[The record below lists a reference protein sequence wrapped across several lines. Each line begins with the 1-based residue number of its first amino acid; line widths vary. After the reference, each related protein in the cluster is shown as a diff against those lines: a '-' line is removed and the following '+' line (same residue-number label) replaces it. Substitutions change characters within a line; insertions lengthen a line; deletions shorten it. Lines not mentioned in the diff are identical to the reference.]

1 MNLQFSDADKAFG
14 RDVRLYLSANLPKDI
29 AQKVRFNQRL
39 TRGDYIAWQNVLV
52 ARNWYAIGW
61 PKEVGGPGLT
71 PTQRYLFERE
81 YGALQAPHPCQF
93 GIAMAGPVIY
103 TFGNEDQKA
112 RFLPG
117 IRENRD
123 FWCQGYSEP
132 GAGSDLAALRTV
144 AVRDGNHYVVNGQ
157 KIWTTWA
164 NWADWMFC
172 LVKTNMAEKPQ
183 RAISFLLIDM
193 RTPGIT
199 VRPIRTLDGD
209 TEFNEVFFN
218 DVRVPIA
225 NRVGDEG
232 QGWTYAKFL
241 LEFERFSMS
250 GSARSKRILGELRA
264 EARELGRTDDLLLT
278 DRLTR
283 LEIELLALEYMELR
297 LLSQIVASVNPGPEA
312 SKLKIRGTEIAQE
325 LSRIRI
331 DLHGRDCLRHSDAF
345 LDGVLPPE
353 GNEAASALATYLNL
367 RKLTIWGGSNE
378 IQRMV
383 LAKQVLRLGGPE

>member
-1 MNLQFSDADKAFG
+1 MNLRFSEEENAFS
-14 RDVRLYLSANLPKDI
+14 RDVRLYLRDNLSQDL

-39 TRGDYIAWQNVLV
+39 SREDYIKWQNILA

-61 PKEVGGPGLT
+61 PKDAGGPGLT

-81 YGALQAPHPCQF
+81 YGAVQAPHPCQF

-103 TFGNEDQKA
+103 TFGSPQQRA

-132 GAGSDLAALRTV
+132 GAGSDLAALRTT
-144 AVRDGNHYVVNGQ
+144 AIRDGDYYLVNGN

-172 LVKTNMAEKPQ
+172 LVKTDPAEKPQ

-209 TEFNEVFFN
+209 AEFNEVFFS
-218 DVRVPIA
+218 DVRVPVA
-225 NRVGDEG
+225 NRIGEEG

-250 GSARSKRILGELRA
+250 GASRSKRILGELRA
-264 EARELGRTDDLLLT
+264 EARELGRMEDPLLT
-278 DRLTR
+278 DRLAR

-297 LLSQIVASVNPGPEA
+297 LLSRAIAGDNPGPEA

-325 LSRIRI
+325 LSRVRI
-331 DLHGRDCLRHSDAF
+331 DLKGAACLRHSETF
-345 LDGVLPPE
+345 LEGLISPG
-353 GNEAASALATYLNL
+353 GNEASSVLPTYLNL

-383 LAKQVLRLGGPE
+383 LGKHVLRLGGSE